1 MQALVRFVWASSFL
15 LFAVLPPS
23 KLDHLAE
30 YAGNVY
36 STFFCT
42 VFRQQVE
49 VVPVPLASPLLGF
62 GTQTSRSPLG
72 VPFAS
77 YRTVVGAGLASWV
90 LGMTTTQ
97 DLLSLITAAVRD
109 LRSLGPPTHCWQR
122 SVVNEMLADVV
133 VSACFLVSEAPSSAE
148 LGRLALSV

>member
-1 MQALVRFVWASSFL
+1 MWASSSLPCAALRPLSVLVMFT
-15 LFAVLPPS
+15 LF
-23 KLDHLAE
+23 
-30 YAGNVY
+30 
-36 STFFCT
+36 FFCT

-77 YRTVVGAGLASWV
+77 YRSVVGAGLASWV
-90 LGMTTTQ
+90 LGMTTAQ

-122 SVVNEMLADVV
+122 SVVTEMLADVV
-133 VSACFLVSEAPSSAE
+133 VSVCFRPAVASF
-148 LGRLALSV
+148 VFC